1 MTSRPN
7 LYLAVLTACALAL
20 LPFDAFAQGSDCVYS
35 PDGLQVSYDLN
46 RMSKEGSGDH
56 EIYGGD
62 IPCTD
67 EKEDNYTYY
76 YNFCRPINLP
86 QSHVPACNL
95 LGDVAVLQKSIDGTC
110 KIAGK
115 VKTQKI
121 ELIDP
126 NHPADG
132 VKVTYSGGD
141 SCHTQDKERKTT
153 IYARCSHEGVAWR
166 EDLVDEPKG
175 AKSCEYEI
183 KLHSF
188 KACPTECPLGD
199 NSKPCGGGGHC
210 AYDHTSKKARCFCNT
225 GKGGKACTEDIK
237 EQQTVNGVM
246 MGLLVTV
253 LIFTLLLGGVLGFL
267 IYKIRE
273 ARGETSSYM
282 KVQGQEMMLKSNI

>member
-1 MTSRPN
+1 MFPVYWNAPSTLCVLLVSSF
-7 LYLAVLTACALAL
+7 LANVQSSECI
-20 LPFDAFAQGSDCVYS
+20 YS

-46 RMSKEGSGDH
+46 RMSKVGSGDH

-95 LGDVAVLQKSIDGTC
+95 GNGVAVLQKSVDGQC
-110 KIAGK
+110 KVAGR

-132 VKVTYSGGD
+132 VKVTYSEGD
-141 SCHTQDKERKTT
+141 RCHTKNKERKTT
-153 IYARCSHEGVAWR
+153 IFARCSHEGVAWR

-199 NSKPCGGGGHC
+199 NSMPCGGHGHC
-210 AYDHTSKKARCFCNT
+210 AYDHTNKRARCFCNT
-225 GKGGKACTEDIK
+225 GKGGKACTENIQ
-237 EQQTVNGVM
+237 EQQAVNGVM

-253 LIFTLLLGGVLGFL
+253 LIFTLLLAGVLAFL
-267 IYKIRE
+267 IYKIRM
-273 ARGETSSYM
+273 ARGETTSYM
-282 KVQGQEMMLKSNI
+282 KVHGQEMMLKSNI